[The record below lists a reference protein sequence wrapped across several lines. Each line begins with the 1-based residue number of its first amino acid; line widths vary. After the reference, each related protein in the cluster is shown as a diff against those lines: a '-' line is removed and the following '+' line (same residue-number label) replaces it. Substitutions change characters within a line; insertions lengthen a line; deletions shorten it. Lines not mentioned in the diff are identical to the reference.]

1 MPATREELYA
11 RLRELGIETKSW
23 DHDPVFTVDEAKA
36 LRGEIPG
43 GHCKNLFLKDKK
55 GQLWLVVTLEEAQV
69 DLKSLPAKIGAAR
82 LSFGKPDLLLEVL
95 GIEPGSVTPFAVIN
109 DTSQRVNV
117 ILDEKMMAEEV
128 LNFHPLKN
136 DATTTIRSQ
145 DLHAFIEACG
155 HAPKIIAVC
164 N

>member
-1 MPATREELYA
+1 MPATREELEM
-11 RLRELGIETKSW
+11 RLEELGIATKSW
-23 DHDPVFTVDEAKA
+23 EHDPVFTVEEAKA

-82 LSFGKPDLLLEVL
+82 LSFGKPDLLLEAL

-109 DTSQRVNV
+109 DDTQRVNV

-128 LNFHPLKN
+128 VNFHPLKN
-136 DATTTIRSQ
+136 NATTTIKSQ
-145 DLHAFIEACG
+145 DLLSFIKACG
-155 HAPKIIAVC
+155 HSPKIIAVSS
-164 N
+164 